1 MISFN
6 IVHFEWDHP
15 EWKHLVISCLHLC
28 FLLCAFYFIQSRYS
42 SIFTDFFFPS
52 LAFFL
57 SFWLSVI
64 TKLLNLLKIVHLFI
78 LQTNILFSKKFLVW
92 LLKIMHTCIFSCH
105 IICYGLVL
113 DASCQKLVSEVPRM
127 VSGL

>member
-42 SIFTDFFFPS
+42 SIFTDFFSFFS
-52 LAFFL
+52 IFSVLLAFSHHQTF
-57 SFWLSVI
+57 
-64 TKLLNLLKIVHLFI
+64 NLLKIVHLFI

-92 LLKIMHTCIFSCH
+92 LLKIMHTCIFWCH
-105 IICYGLVL
+105 ITCYGLVL